1 LAINRWRIEG
11 GLAGSVGGC
20 AESREITW
28 PPPTKI
34 STWVEAKT
42 WGHLIKFG
50 FKVKLKVKER
60 NNNDLE

>member
-1 LAINRWRIEG
+1 
-11 GLAGSVGGC
+11 LAGSVGGC

-42 WGHLIKFG
+42 GGHLIKFG
-50 FKVKLKVKER
+50 FKVKLINFVAFFYLYKGKR
-60 NNNDLE
+60 TQQQ

>member
-1 LAINRWRIEG
+1 MKVDWRWIGWIG
-11 GLAGSVGGC
+11 GRVC
-20 AESREITW
+20 REQRDHVA
-28 PPPTKI
+28 PTKI

-42 WGHLIKFG
+42 GGHLIKFG